1 MAFKRRN
8 RALAADQP
16 HHPPHTPAHP
26 LERLIFFSD
35 AVFAI
40 AITLLIIEI
49 HAPHLPR
56 SSSIHDQVQ
65 ALANLIPHFIGFFI
79 SFWVIGAFWMGH
91 HRAFSFARHWSPK
104 LMFPNM
110 ALLCAVAFIPFSTS
124 YMNSNMWQLVPTAFY
139 CAMLMITGLLNIR
152 LVHLATAAPV
162 VDETAD
168 PLFIARIRARG
179 WGVTSGA
186 ALALIVAFIDPVW
199 SQPSLITIPLFL
211 RIALRLA
218 ERRHAGSQ

>member
-1 MAFKRRN
+1 MRLKRRI
-8 RALAADQP
+8 RAIASDQA
-16 HHPPHTPAHP
+16 HHPTHPPAHP

-49 HAPHLPR
+49 HAPHLPYR
-56 SSSIHDQVQ
+56 SSIHDQVQ

-124 YMNSNMWQLVPTAFY
+124 YMNSNMWQTVPTAFY
-139 CAMLMITGLLNIR
+139 AAMLMITGLLNIR
-152 LVHLATAAPV
+152 LVHLSTAAPV
-162 VDETAD
+162 VDEEAD
-168 PLFIARIRARG
+168 KLVIARIRARG

-186 ALALIVAFIDPVW
+186 ALALIIAFIDPVW
-199 SQPSLITIPLFL
+199 SQPSLISIPIFL
-211 RIALRLA
+211 RIAIRMA
-218 ERRHAGSQ
+218 ERRHGGAA

>member
-1 MAFKRRN
+1 MAMRKRN
-8 RALAADQP
+8 RRIAVDQP

-49 HAPHLPR
+49 HPPHLHYG
-56 SSSIHDQVQ
+56 SSIQEQLQ

-104 LMFPNM
+104 LMIPNM

-124 YMNSNMWQLVPTAFY
+124 YMNSNMWQTVPTAFY
-139 CAMLMITGLLNIR
+139 AAMLMITGLLNIR
-152 LVHLATAAPV
+152 LVHRATGAPV
-162 VDETAD
+162 VDEEAD
-168 PLFIARIRARG
+168 KLMIARIRARG

-186 ALALIVAFIDPVW
+186 ALALVIAFIDPVW
-199 SQPSLITIPLFL
+199 SQPSLISIPLFL
-211 RIALRLA
+211 RIAIRMA
-218 ERRHAGSQ
+218 ERRHGAAS